1 MSLALTLN
9 NALSGLKV
17 NQSALQVTS
26 NNVANVNTPGYT
38 RKSVEQ
44 QTRVLAG
51 LGAGAMIQ
59 SVSRSVDQY
68 LQRDI
73 RTESASLGALRV
85 KDDFYRQM
93 QNLFGNQADNNSVSA
108 TITGLSKALEGLAA
122 APESA
127 ASRLDTV
134 NAGES
139 LARELN
145 RLAAQIQ
152 DLRTQA
158 DQEIAT
164 VVGAVNRNLSN
175 IADLNLKIATNIGKG
190 VPVADLQDQRALAL
204 DELSGYLDIQYFE
217 RSSGEMVVMTKD
229 GRSLVEAQASTL
241 MYQPATVMT
250 AEREYVAP
258 GNPAYPG
265 DVAGIILNPSDPPD
279 AASDGARDLTLSLNS
294 GELAALIEMRDR
306 TLSGLGYQFDELA
319 ARLRDEVNAIHNQ
332 GAAYPGAQVLEGTT
346 RIPDMMQGVSG
357 APLAATGSTRIVSFN
372 PDGSEAGHVTLH
384 FTTGT
389 DTANDIF
396 LGTNPSVQDI
406 INAINGAAGLSATLT
421 DNKLRIQGD
430 SMDQTIAIDEMDSAI
445 ANAGD
450 SRGFSH
456 FFGLNNFF
464 HSSPS
469 YADYTSATVN
479 AATRSTTAGTLTFNV
494 DGQSAPITVNYGA
507 AMTLDQIAGLIN
519 AGTSG
524 TIRAEVTEVDGGVRL
539 QMRGNAGIDF
549 FVNDSGSLLSGLE
562 VRAGV
567 FDAAGGLT
575 VNQALSE
582 SPDLV
587 ARGKLRHDG
596 TQYYL
601 GSADDELVR
610 DLAAK
615 FAENM
620 QFSAVGGMPASETTL
635 AGFASSIITFN
646 ATGAANASSEYGY
659 QETLHANLT
668 DKAMSISGV
677 NLDEELSNM
686 IVYQSAYQAAA
697 RLVQATSDM
706 YDILAS
712 LGR

>member
-26 NNVANVNTPGYT
+26 NNVANVNTEGYT
-38 RKSVEQ
+38 RKSIEQ

-51 LGAGAMIQ
+51 LGAGVMIQ
-59 SVSRSVDQY
+59 SVSRAVDQY

-93 QNLFGNQADNNSVSA
+93 QNLFGNQADNNAVSA
-108 TITGLSKALEGLAA
+108 TITDLSTALEGLAA

-127 ASRLDTV
+127 ASRLETV
-134 NAGES
+134 NAGAS

-145 RLAAQIQ
+145 RLSTQIQ
-152 DLRTQA
+152 ELRTQA
-158 DQEIAT
+158 DKEIAT
-164 VVGAVNRNLSN
+164 VVEAVNQNLAN
-175 IADLNLKIATNIGKG
+175 IADLNMKIATNMGKG

-217 RSSGEMVVMTKD
+217 RSTGELVIMTKD

-250 AEREYVAP
+250 VEREYIAP
-258 GNPAYPG
+258 GDPAYPG

-279 AASDGARDLTLSLNS
+279 PAGAGARDLTMSLTN

-306 TLSGLGYQFDELA
+306 TLSGLGFQFDELA
-319 ARLRDEVNAIHNQ
+319 ARLRDEINAIHNQ
-332 GAAYPGAQVLEGTT
+332 GAAYPGAQMLDGTM
-346 RIPDMMQGVSG
+346 RIPDLMQGVGG
-357 APLAATGSTRIVSFN
+357 APLTASGSTRIVSFN
-372 PDGSEAGHVTLH
+372 ADGTEAGHVTLH

-396 LGTNPSVQDI
+396 LGANPTVQDI
-406 INAINGAAGLSATLT
+406 INAINGAVGLSATLV
-421 DNKLRIQGD
+421 DNKLRIQGA
-430 SMDQTIAIDEMDSAI
+430 SMDQTVAIDELDSAI
-445 ANAGD
+445 SNAGGT
-450 SRGFSH
+450 RGFSH

-464 HSSPS
+464 DSSPN

-479 AATRSTTAGTLTFNV
+479 AGTRSATSGTLTFHV
-494 DGQSAPITVNYGA
+494 DGQAAPITVNYGA

-519 AGTSG
+519 SGTSG
-524 TIRAEVTEVDGGVRL
+524 TIRAEVKEVDGGVRL

-549 FVNDSGSLLSGLE
+549 LANDSGSLMSGLE

-567 FDAAGGLT
+567 FDAAGRLSL
-575 VNQALSE
+575 NQTLAE

-601 GSADDELVR
+601 GSADDEVVR
-610 DLAAK
+610 DMAGK

-620 QFSAVGGMPASETTL
+620 RFSAVGGMPATETTL
-635 AGFASSIITFN
+635 SGFASSIITFN
-646 ATGAANASSEYGY
+646 SSAAAQASSGYGY
-659 QETLHANLT
+659 QQTLHANLT
-668 DKAMSISGV
+668 DKALSVSGV

-697 RLVQATSDM
+697 RLIQTTSDM